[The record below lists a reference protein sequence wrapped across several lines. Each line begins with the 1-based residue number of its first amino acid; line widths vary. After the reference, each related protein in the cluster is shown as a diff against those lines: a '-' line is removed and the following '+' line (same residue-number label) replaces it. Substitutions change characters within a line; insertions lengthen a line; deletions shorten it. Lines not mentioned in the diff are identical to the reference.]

1 MKSSFPKDKIDVF
14 TENEVTKTIQRMRT
28 KLKTPVRFNYCGS
41 HSQEILVMILEL
53 NPQILNSKK
62 FQVDSEAQLKA
73 VSHHILSRFSKRSY
87 LPRQLEGEIPQSV
100 RRFVEG

>member
-1 MKSSFPKDKIDVF
+1 MTKKIP
-14 TENEVTKTIQRMRT
+14 RMRT
-28 KLKTPVRFNYCGS
+28 KLKTPVRFNYCGFQS
-41 HSQEILVMILEL
+41 REVLVMFSDHIKGTHL
-53 NPQILNSKK
+53 ILNFNE